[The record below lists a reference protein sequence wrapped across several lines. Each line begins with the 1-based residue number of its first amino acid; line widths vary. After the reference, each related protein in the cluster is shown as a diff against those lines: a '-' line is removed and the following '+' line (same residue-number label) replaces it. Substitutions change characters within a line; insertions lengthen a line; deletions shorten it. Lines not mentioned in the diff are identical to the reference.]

1 MGGVGEVWL
10 PMLSNHSLHSFSGWT
25 CLQESLVAKC
35 RALNQEGLTCYHL
48 VGSSSYPPS
57 TVTGSIQRD
66 LLTLETCVGAGEL
79 AVSDHRSSAVTGQ
92 EIARLARYL
101 HVCRTM
107 TRLLSD
113 AGLSIP
119 NLHSMLHAAGGGA

>member
-1 MGGVGEVWL
+1 M
-10 PMLSNHSLHSFSGWT
+10 
-25 CLQESLVAKC
+25 AKC

-92 EIARLARYL
+92 EIARLARYPHLLVYHLRVL
-101 HVCRTM
+101 H
-107 TRLLSD
+107 LFEFISQ
-113 AGLSIP
+113 
-119 NLHSMLHAAGGGA
+119 